1 MNFVNLFMDLVNVLH
16 VFKCLFGWF
25 ILVFERNISDLKK
38 QLDMMS
44 QEERKWVIYL
54 SIIYIYL
61 WMTELEIRSFTEDK
75 TD

>member
-1 MNFVNLFMDLVNVLH
+1 
-16 VFKCLFGWF
+16 
-25 ILVFERNISDLKK
+25 
-38 QLDMMS
+38 MMS

>member
-16 VFKCLFGWF
+16 VFNCLFGWF
-25 ILVFERNISDLKK
+25 ILVFEKYLWSKEK
-38 QLDMMS
+38 LDMMS
-44 QEERKWVIYL
+44 QEERKWVIYI